1 MQKSH
6 FFFYMVL
13 TGFGAVEYFNIVAF
27 PKKIS
32 FYEMPEPVIRVK
44 EVDKVYGIWSDSRAR
59 LTVPLAQK
67 FGGTSFLPKFIKTP
81 LQNHVRNSFKEFYA
95 LNDISLDVFPGD
107 AVGIIGKNG
116 SGKSTLLQII
126 AGTLQSTRGTV
137 DVRGRVA
144 ALLEL
149 GSGFNPEFTGRENV
163 YLNATVLG
171 LNRREI
177 DARFEQIADFA
188 DIGEF
193 MDQPVKTYSS
203 GMMVRL
209 AFSVQT
215 LVDPDILI
223 VDETLSVGDVFF
235 QAKCIRRLHQYL
247 EGGGTILFVSH
258 DVSTVQRICHRAVL
272 LRQGKIAAI
281 GEPREITAL
290 YHTLDQPA
298 DSSDETVTLCQAKV
312 SRSGNDFQSVPL
324 LRNTVSGD
332 GSAKIR
338 GICLRDESGRI
349 STCFNSGEVMVAQV
363 MVDILKPMQDFDFG
377 LGLRDKTGQLMGGYH
392 TYYNISGQKIARAEA
407 GDRFLIT
414 LRLELSLRPGSYLM
428 IAGVAT
434 NFSRAKW
441 TDHDTLWDCCKID
454 ITGQA
459 EFWGAFPLKSSYSQ
473 MKV

>member
-1 MQKSH
+1 M
-6 FFFYMVL
+6 
-13 TGFGAVEYFNIVAF
+13 AD
-27 PKKIS
+27 
-32 FYEMPEPVIRVK
+32 PVIRVQ
-44 EVDKVYGIWSDSRAR
+44 EVDKVYGIWSDARAR

-67 FGGTSFLPKFIKTP
+67 IDAVPFLPKSIKSR
-81 LQNHVRNSFKEFYA
+81 LQNHASSSFKEFYA
-95 LNDISLDVFPGD
+95 LRDISLDVFPGD

-126 AGTLQSTRGTV
+126 AGTLQATRGKV
-137 DVRGRVA
+137 EAHGRVA

-171 LNRREI
+171 LKRREI
-177 DARFEQIADFA
+177 DAKFEQIADFA

-193 MDQPVKTYSS
+193 MDQPTKTYSS

-223 VDETLSVGDVFF
+223 VDEALSVGDVFF

-247 EGGGTILFVSH
+247 ENGGTLLFVTH
-258 DVSTVQRICHRAVL
+258 DVSAVQRICQRAIL
-272 LRQGKIAAI
+272 LRQGKIAAT

-290 YHTLDQPA
+290 YHTLDQPE
-298 DSSDETVTLCQAKV
+298 DTTDETVTVCKAKV
-312 SRSGNDFQSVPL
+312 SRDGQDFQSVPL
-324 LRNTVSGD
+324 LRDTASGD

-338 GICLRDESGRI
+338 GICLRDKSGR
-349 STCFNSGEVMVAQV
+349 TTTGFNSGDIMAAQV
-363 MVDILKPMQDFDFG
+363 MIDILKPMRDFDFG

-392 TYYNISGQKIARAEA
+392 TYYNISGKKIDRAEP
-407 GDRFLIT
+407 GDRFLLT
-414 LRLELSLRPGSYLM
+414 LRLELSLQPGSYLM

-434 NFSRAKW
+434 NFSRDKW

-454 ITGQA
+454 ITGKA
-459 EFWGAFPLKSSYSQ
+459 EFWGAFPLKSTYTQ
-473 MKV
+473 IKV

>member
-1 MQKSH
+1 M
-6 FFFYMVL
+6 
-13 TGFGAVEYFNIVAF
+13 AD
-27 PKKIS
+27 
-32 FYEMPEPVIRVK
+32 PVIRVSK
-44 EVDKVYGIWSDSRAR
+44 VDKVYGIWSDSRAR

-67 FGGTSFLPKFIKTP
+67 MSGSPLLPKVIKNS
-81 LQNHVRNSFKEFYA
+81 LRKHANGSFKEFYA
-95 LNDISLDVFPGD
+95 LNDISLEVFPGD

-126 AGTLQSTRGTV
+126 AGTLQATRGEV
-137 DVRGRVA
+137 EARGRIA

-149 GSGFNPEFTGRENV
+149 GSGFNPQFTGRENV

-171 LNRREI
+171 LKRKEI
-177 DARFEQIADFA
+177 DAKFDQIADFA
-188 DIGEF
+188 DIGDF

-235 QAKCIRRLHQYL
+235 QAKCIRRLGQYL
-247 EGGGTILFVSH
+247 ENGGTLLFVTH
-258 DVSTVQRICHRAVL
+258 DVSTVQRICQRAVL

-298 DSSDETVTLCQAKV
+298 DSSEETVTLSKAKV
-312 SRSGNDFQSVPL
+312 SREGKDFQSVPL
-324 LRNTVSGD
+324 LRETSSGD

-338 GICLRDESGRI
+338 GICLRDKSGRI
-349 STCFNSGEVMVAQV
+349 STGFNSGDVMVAQV
-363 MVDILKPMQDFDFG
+363 MVDILKPMRDFDFG

-392 TYYNISGQKIARAEA
+392 TYYNISGQKIARAEP
-407 GDRFLIT
+407 GERYLLT
-414 LRLELSLRPGSYLM
+414 LRLELSLQPGSYLM

-434 NFSRAKW
+434 NISRDKW

-459 EFWGAFPLKSSYSQ
+459 DFWGAFPLKSSYNQ